1 MYGIVKLCIAL
12 FDTVPY
18 GTVFIVVYK
27 EILVPIWIQN
37 LGS

>member
-12 FDTVPY
+12 FDTL
-18 GTVFIVVYK
+18 FIVLYEK
-27 EILVPIWIQN
+27 ILVPIRIQN